1 MFGFRFYGT
10 MRGDSDFLPCIIRVL
25 EIRIRTK
32 VVLLHFRYF
41 SSSPDP
47 AVLYDCAAGN
57 LVINPEWQR
66 RSDCSYLL
74 LRAPLIS
81 VFFQLRNVEK
91 HMVAKACDTLQKVL
105 NYCEKQLIR
114 TKKLKNRSI
123 LKYNQH
129 FSWKSRF
136 SPIFFLKSNGD
147 VTICSY
153 YISMKKSSATFS
165 ITSMFLKVDFTLFL

>member
-66 RSDCSYLL
+66 RSGCLYLL
-74 LRAPLIS
+74 LRAPLTS
-81 VFFQLRNVEK
+81 VFFQLRNVK
-91 HMVAKACDTLQKVL
+91 KTYGGKGVRYLAK
-105 NYCEKQLIR
+105 
-114 TKKLKNRSI
+114 
-123 LKYNQH
+123 
-129 FSWKSRF
+129 
-136 SPIFFLKSNGD
+136 
-147 VTICSY
+147 
-153 YISMKKSSATFS
+153 SA
-165 ITSMFLKVDFTLFL
+165 